1 MSDLVVIGKVSSA
14 RGLKG
19 QFKII
24 SYTKNAEDIFNYGPI
39 TIGDKY
45 IDVQLSKVS
54 TTKNSLVAS
63 VHEIDTREKA
73 EDIINNNIT
82 VKNHKF
88 PEISEDGQY
97 YYYQIKSM
105 KVIDESCKIIGEV
118 MNIANYGANDVI
130 EIIDKNKK
138 TFFIPYSKNVIDEVD
153 VKNNILKVKNISDY
167 Q

>member
-39 TIGDKY
+39 TIWDKY

-54 TTKNSLVAS
+54 TTKNLLVAS

-82 VKNHKF
+82 VKTHKF

-97 YYYQIKSM
+97 YYYQIKNM
-105 KVIDESCKIIGEV
+105 KVMDESYNIIGEV
-118 MNIANYGANDVI
+118 TNIANYGANDVI
-130 EIIDKNKK
+130 EITDENKK

>member
-54 TTKNSLVAS
+54 TTKNLLVAS
-63 VHEIDTREKA
+63 VYEIDTREKA
-73 EDIINNNIT
+73 VDIINNNKAEAHSPKRLKKSFIDSIRA
-82 VKNHKF
+82 VSNLKIA
-88 PEISEDGQY
+88 ISSLCGSL
-97 YYYQIKSM
+97 QIM
-105 KVIDESCKIIGEV
+105 APAAPI
-118 MNIANYGANDVI
+118 NI
-130 EIIDKNKK
+130 
-138 TFFIPYSKNVIDEVD
+138 
-153 VKNNILKVKNISDY
+153 NNPIN
-167 Q
+167 